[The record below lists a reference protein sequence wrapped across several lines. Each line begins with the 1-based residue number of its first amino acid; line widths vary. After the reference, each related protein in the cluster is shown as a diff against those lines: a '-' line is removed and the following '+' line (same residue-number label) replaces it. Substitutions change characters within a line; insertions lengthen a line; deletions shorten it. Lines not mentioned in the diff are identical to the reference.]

1 MITDLSKFQDKTNTN
16 CRRGN
21 LCRVSPLDNT
31 SVGSTSSTPPIG
43 STNSTP
49 AIGSTSSTPGSPA
62 TDEDMRRH
70 SVEQVELF
78 NRRSLENV
86 SIIIGHNCLQKH
98 LFIQLIKTFN
108 EMIFNVPKYN

>member
-1 MITDLSKFQDKTNTN
+1 MIIDLLIFSEINTN
-16 CRRGN
+16 YRRGN
-21 LCRVSPLDNT
+21 LCRVSPLDNA

-86 SIIIGHNCLQKH
+86 S
-98 LFIQLIKTFN
+98 
-108 EMIFNVPKYN
+108 